1 MESVLRTR
9 CWILG
14 NKCDYDDSMSE
25 QMLAVTFCRSCNCCF
40 CSSDM
45 VTSVCAGLV
54 SFLFSFSFFNLFP
67 YEGWGGSQV

>member
-25 QMLAVTFCRSCNCCF
+25 QMLAVTFCRSCNRCF
-40 CSSDM
+40 VV
-45 VTSVCAGLV
+45 VT
-54 SFLFSFSFFNLFP
+54 
-67 YEGWGGSQV
+67 